1 MTEINIVRE
10 LARKVAEIAAL
21 PIHQET
27 IALWKANNAKTPIRP
42 MVMIDQIP
50 WHEMDVDGE
59 LEPRCVDPFLRTR
72 EIELRRSI
80 YRWKHMPVDFVVEP
94 FIRIPTTVHSTG
106 FGIECREI
114 TSALD
119 EKNDIVGHAYTD
131 QLQTDADIEKI
142 HAPELTLD
150 ETATDLDAS
159 RAHEIFDGI
168 LEVRVEG
175 NIPVYSMW
183 DTLVMWR
190 NPEAI
195 FFDLVDRPEF
205 LHNLAQRLTD
215 ASLAMLDSMEKQ
227 GLLGRPQSWIHCTGA
242 FTDELPAPG
251 FNPEKPRAKD
261 LWTYGM
267 SQIFSTVSPEMHEE
281 FEHPYLAPWFE
292 RFGLVY
298 YGCCEPLDQK
308 IPMIR
313 RLPNI
318 RKISMSPW
326 VDVEHGAEA
335 IGRDYVFS
343 RKPSPAFLA
352 VDNWD
357 IAAVARD
364 LRATRDACRRHGCPL
379 ELMLKDISTLRYDPK
394 RLWEWA
400 ALASKIVR
408 E

>member
-1 MTEINIVRE
+1 

-21 PIHQET
+21 PIQQKT
-27 IALWKANNAKTPIRP
+27 IALWKANNAKAPVRP

-59 LEPRCVDPFLRTR
+59 LEPRCDDPFLRKLET
-72 EIELRRSI
+72 ELRRI
-80 YRWKHMPVDFVVEP
+80 LYRWKHMPVDFVVEP
-94 FIRIPTTVHSTG
+94 FIRIPKTIHSTG
-106 FGIECREI
+106 FGIECKEI
-114 TSALD
+114 TSAID
-119 EKNDIVGHAYTD
+119 VKNDIVGHAYTD
-131 QLQTDADIEKI
+131 QITTDADVEKI

-150 ETATDLDAS
+150 VAATERDAA

-175 NIPVYSMW
+175 SIPVYSMW
-183 DTLVMWR
+183 DTIVMWR

-195 FFDLVDRPEF
+195 LYDLVDRPEF
-205 LHNLAQRLTD
+205 LHKLAQKLTD

-227 GLLGRPQSWIHCTGA
+227 SLLGRPQSWIHCTGA

-251 FNPEKPRAKD
+251 YNPERPRAKD

-267 SQIFSTVSPEMHEE
+267 SQIFSSVSPEMHEE

-298 YGCCEPLDQK
+298 YGCCEPLDHK
-308 IPMIR
+308 LPMIR
-313 RLPNI
+313 RLPNV

-326 VDVEHGAEA
+326 VDVERGAEA
-335 IGRDYVFS
+335 IGRDFVFS

-352 VDNWD
+352 MDNWD
-357 IAAVARD
+357 IAAVASD

-379 ELMLKDISTLRYDPK
+379 ELMLKDISTLRYQPK

-400 ALASKIVR
+400 ALASQIVR